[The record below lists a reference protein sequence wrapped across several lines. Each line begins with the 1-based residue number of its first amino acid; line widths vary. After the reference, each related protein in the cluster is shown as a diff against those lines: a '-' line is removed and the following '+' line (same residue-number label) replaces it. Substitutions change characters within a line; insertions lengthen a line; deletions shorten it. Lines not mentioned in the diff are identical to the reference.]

1 MKKFIRVAAVAL
13 AIVAALGLFG
23 CKKSKADYSHAAK
36 YRLNASALR
45 LPKRRTSK

>member
-23 CKKSKADYSHAAK
+23 CKKSKADYSHSWRVVAYK
-36 YRLNASALR
+36 ASGEV
-45 LPKRRTSK
+45 